1 MPIWGAGV
9 LAVGIILAYGEQY
22 LGYTNTIISDVGL
35 NLALFGGMVCGLNG
49 ITCLLSIMKSYNLA
63 GFFRFII
70 IALLYVMS
78 PMALVIYGIFDMF
91 LDMRAR
97 FQKRSLY

>member
-1 MPIWGAGV
+1 MV
-9 LAVGIILAYGEQY
+9 LHA
-22 LGYTNTIISDVGL
+22 
-35 NLALFGGMVCGLNG
+35 
-49 ITCLLSIMKSYNLA
+49 LLSIMKSYNLA

-91 LDMRAR
+91 LDMRVR
-97 FQKRSLY
+97 FQKRSL